1 MYKYKCIISYDGT
14 DYYGWQI
21 QPGHKTVVGVLQ
33 ETFKRVFAHDI
44 HILGASRTDAG
55 VHALEQTAACTT
67 DLKISVA
74 ELHHAWQ
81 NVLPESILIK
91 EITAVPLDW
100 NPRNNV
106 KQKTYVYHFFQ
117 DRPLPFAARYG
128 WYYRYSVDIEKL
140 QSCLEVFV
148 GTHDFRSFC
157 TGDDMDTTVRTIDEV
172 SVEFLKELGA
182 YRITIK
188 GPGFL
193 RYMIRRIVGACL
205 EVASR
210 DKLNTGDLERALEQ
224 KNPLQLW
231 PTAPA
236 QGLFLYRIEYHDQ
249 KQEIDSRDDIFK

>member
-1 MYKYKCIISYDGT
+1 MNKYKILVAYDGT
-14 DYYGWQI
+14 DFYGWQI

-33 ETFKRVFAHDI
+33 ETFKRVFLHDV

-55 VHALEQTAACTT
+55 VHALAQVAACTT
-67 DLKISVA
+67 DLTIGSA

-81 NVLPESILIK
+81 NILPDSVLIK
-91 EITAVPLDW
+91 EVTQVPLDW

-117 DRPLPFAARYG
+117 ERPLPFAARYG
-128 WYYRYSVDIEKL
+128 FYYRYPVDIEKL
-140 QSCLEVFV
+140 KKCLQVFV

-172 SVEFLKELGA
+172 GVEFLHELNA
-182 YRITIK
+182 YRIMIK

-210 DKLNTGDLERALEQ
+210 DKLSTGDLERALAQ

-249 KQEIDSRDDIFK
+249 TNTDNARDTIFM

>member
-1 MYKYKCIISYDGT
+1 MIKYKLIIAYDGT

-33 ETFKRVFAHDI
+33 ETFKRVFDHNI

-55 VHALEQTAACTT
+55 VHALAQAAASTT
-67 DLKISVA
+67 DLNINPA

-81 NVLPESILIK
+81 NVLPDSILIK
-91 EITAVPLDW
+91 EIVAVPLDW

-106 KQKTYVYHFFQ
+106 KQKTYAYHFFQ
-117 DRPLPFAARYG
+117 ERPLPFAARYG
-128 WYYRYSVDIEKL
+128 WYYRYPVDIEKL
-140 QSCLEVFV
+140 KKCLAVFV

-157 TGDDMDTTVRTIDEV
+157 TGDDMDSTMRTIDEV
-172 SVEFLKELGA
+172 SVEFIKEFNA
-182 YRITIK
+182 YRISIK

-210 DKLNTGDLERALEQ
+210 ATMSPDDLKKVLEQ
-224 KNPLQLW
+224 KNPLQTL
-231 PTAPA
+231 PTAPS
-236 QGLFLYRIEYHDQ
+236 QGLCLFNIEYN
-249 KQEIDSRDDIFK
+249 S